1 MELNEISHKKPET
14 LIFFSILFGL
24 VFAIGII
31 NNIIVV
37 LVYTLKPSIK
47 KQTHYFFTNLSI
59 SDMLLLTV
67 CLPLFTST
75 QFDLIQWEHKSTYC
89 KLHYFIEHCLT
100 LVSSLTIISI
110 GVERCCAVTSP
121 LKVKLFFTSKRS
133 KLILVLIWI
142 LGVLSSTPFVFM
154 AQVEEKECN
163 LSVTKGNLI
172 YMIGFNAILVFLP
185 AVCLSVLYAMII
197 YRLKRRDLLFGK
209 KINYFKKMS
218 INMSDFLIKDS
229 ASARNSREE
238 SMFGHNLRRPKK
250 SSNVTIIISIVTVVI
265 FCLQLPARLLICVSF
280 AYDFKLNKSS
290 NSFNRP
296 HNAFVCMV
304 MVVYFMRCLCNPFI
318 YNFLSSKFRKSLKN
332 FSLSRKSSY
341 SYAHH
346 SYVYSN
352 RINTR
357 I

>member
-1 MELNEISHKKPET
+1 MELNEKSHTKPET
-14 LIFFSILFGL
+14 LIFSIIFGL
-24 VFAIGII
+24 VFVIGII

-67 CLPLFTST
+67 CLPLFAST
-75 QFDLIQWEHKSTYC
+75 QFNLIQLEQKSIYC
-89 KLHYFIEHCLT
+89 KLHYFIEHCIT

-121 LKVKLFFTSKRS
+121 LKVKLLFTSERL
-133 KLILVLIWI
+133 KLILVFIWF
-142 LGVLSSTPFVFM
+142 LGVISSTPFVFM
-154 AQVEEKECN
+154 AQVEEKECS

-172 YMIGFNAILVFLP
+172 YMIGFNAILVVLP
-185 AVCLSVLYAMII
+185 AVCLSVLYTMII

-209 KINYFKKMS
+209 KMS
-218 INMSDFLIKDS
+218 INMSDYLIKES

-238 SMFGHNLRRPKK
+238 SMFGHKLRRPKK
-250 SSNVTIIISIVTVVI
+250 SSNITIIISIVTVVI
-265 FCLQLPARLLICVSF
+265 FCLQLPARVLICVSF
-280 AYDFKLNKSS
+280 ANDFKLKKRSS
-290 NSFNRP
+290 SFNQ
-296 HNAFVCMV
+296 NAFVCMA
-304 MVVYFMRCLCNPFI
+304 MLVYFMRCLCNPFI
-318 YNFLSSKFRKSLKN
+318 YNFLSSKFRKSIKN